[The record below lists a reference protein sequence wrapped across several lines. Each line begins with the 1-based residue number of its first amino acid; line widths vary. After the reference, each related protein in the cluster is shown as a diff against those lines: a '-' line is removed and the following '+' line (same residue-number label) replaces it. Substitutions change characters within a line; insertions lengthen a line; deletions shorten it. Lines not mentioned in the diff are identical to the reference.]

1 LTPVVLLA
9 WDPDPNSPG
18 DPPDTESS
26 GGHVTT
32 SIIVIVVM
40 LLLLAALRLWL
51 TANRLDRLH
60 VRTEAAW
67 AALEGALSR
76 RVVAARALAAAGG
89 LAPERAALLRGL
101 ARQADIAD
109 RGRRA
114 AAENNLS
121 RSLAALPT
129 GVPEDLRGELADAQE
144 RLTLARRFYND
155 AVRDTKA
162 LRQVRFTRFFRL
174 AGSAAMPQY
183 FEITEFHPPPVE
195 PTAGPTEPPTEP
207 MTEPPSGPLQAARR
221 SGRVVL
227 LDDRHRVL
235 LFHGYDPGR
244 PGAPGFWFTPG
255 GGVEPGEDE
264 AACALRE
271 LREETGLVAT
281 GDDLVGPVWVRRV
294 NFEFMGEALAAE
306 ETFFALQVHGDSELA
321 IDMSG
326 FTDLERDTVDRFRWW
341 SAAELADTDDL
352 VYPQKLAARLGEV
365 IDMLSTVEVSAPVP
379 ID

>member
-1 LTPVVLLA
+1 M
-9 WDPDPNSPG
+9 
-18 DPPDTESS
+18 
-26 GGHVTT
+26 TT
-32 SIIVIVVM
+32 TIIVIVVVV
-40 LLLLAALRLWL
+40 LLLAALRLWL

-89 LAPERAALLRGL
+89 LPPERAALLRGL

-109 RGRRA
+109 RSRRA
-114 AAENNLS
+114 DAENDLS
-121 RSLAALPT
+121 RSLAGLPT
-129 GVPEDLRGELADAQE
+129 GVPEDLLGELADAQE

-162 LRQVRFTRFFRL
+162 LRQAQFTRFFRL
-174 AGSAAMPQY
+174 AGSAAMPEY
-183 FEITEFHPPPVE
+183 FEIAEFHPQPVE
-195 PTAGPTEPPTEP
+195 PATVPTGSTTGLMTATAPT
-207 MTEPPSGPLQAARR
+207 ARR

-235 LFHGYDPGR
+235 LFHGHDPGR

-264 AACALRE
+264 AVCALRE

-281 GDDLVGPVWVRRV
+281 ADDLVGPVWVRRV
-294 NFEFMGEALAAE
+294 NFEFMGEALVAE
-306 ETFFALQVHGDSELA
+306 ETFFALQVHGDGELA
-321 IDMSG
+321 VDTSG
-326 FTDLERDTVDRFRWW
+326 FTELERDTVDRYRWW
-341 SAAELADTDDL
+341 SAAELADTEDL

>member
-1 LTPVVLLA
+1 
-9 WDPDPNSPG
+9 
-18 DPPDTESS
+18 
-26 GGHVTT
+26 VTT
-32 SIIVIVVM
+32 TIIVIVVM
-40 LLLLAALRLWL
+40 LLLFAALRLWL

-101 ARQADIAD
+101 ARQADIAV
-109 RGRRA
+109 RSRRA
-114 AAENNLS
+114 DAENNLS
-121 RSLAALPT
+121 RSLVALPT

-174 AGSAAMPQY
+174 AGSAAMPEY
-183 FEITEFHPPPVE
+183 FEIAEFHPPPAEPAAV
-195 PTAGPTEPPTEP
+195 PTATATAAVPTTATAPT
-207 MTEPPSGPLQAARR
+207 ARR

-235 LFHGYDPGR
+235 LFHGHDPGR
-244 PGAPGFWFTPG
+244 PGAAGFWFTPG

-264 AACALRE
+264 AICALRE
-271 LREETGLVAT
+271 LREETGLIAT
-281 GDDLVGPVWVRRV
+281 VDDLVGPVWVRRV
-294 NFEFMGEALAAE
+294 NFEFMGESLAAE
-306 ETFFALQVHGDSELA
+306 ETFFALQVHDDGEPA
-321 IDMSG
+321 IDLSG
-326 FTDLERDTVDRFRWW
+326 FTDLERDTVDQYRWW
-341 SAAELADTDDL
+341 SAAELVETDDL